1 MPILLFGC
9 ENWILTE
16 TLWQKL
22 EAFQGKLVKR
32 VLKWPRHHSNTAA
45 FMALEVPM
53 MRYRI
58 LVRKL
63 AFLHRVIVSNPVS
76 LTGRVLLALCD
87 DADSLCLV
95 KELEEWFGSI
105 FTDIILSLGSIREMK
120 KKILELN
127 KKKHADRCL

>member
-1 MPILLFGC
+1 
-9 ENWILTE
+9 
-16 TLWQKL
+16 
-22 EAFQGKLVKR
+22 
-32 VLKWPRHHSNTAA
+32 
-45 FMALEVPM
+45 M

-63 AFLHRVIVSNPVS
+63 GFLHRVIVSNPVS

-95 KELEEWFGSI
+95 KVCKEQEEWFESI
-105 FTDIILSLGSIREMK
+105 FTDIILSGSLSSIREMK
-120 KKILELN
+120 KKILEID